1 MSKLT
6 SFRFGVLVCINVLGW
21 CVLSFQQTTTNAQ
34 TNRDPNPDGL
44 PFANSVAQRMEIN
57 THLREIN
64 AEIKAANALLRS
76 GKMKVVVSVEHKP

>member
-6 SFRFGVLVCINVLGW
+6 TFRFGVLVCINVLGW

-34 TNRDPNPDGL
+34 TNPGANPDNL
-44 PFANSVAQRMEIN
+44 PFANSVVQRMEIN

-76 GKMKVVVSVEHKP
+76 GKMKVVVSVERKP